1 MCNAGLLLSARE
13 GGRQL
18 QSLPAAQRA
27 DIINRLA
34 ESLMQRQQQI
44 LEANILDLKAADQN
58 GITQTSRNRLTMT
71 SNKLKSLA
79 TGESLLH
86 CFNCPQFLSNVVV

>member
-18 QSLPAAQRA
+18 QSLPAEQRA

-79 TGESLLH
+79 TGESLSTM
-86 CFNCPQFLSNVVV
+86 FQFPKLL